1 MILERDIE
9 KKLVAEVKKRGG
21 KVLKQTGEAGIPDRL
36 VIAPDAVCA
45 FIELKRPGS
54 RPRKLQL
61 QRKKELESL
70 GFQVYVVDSFE
81 GISSVLEK
89 LFIE

>member
-21 KVLKQTGEAGIPDRL
+21 KVLKQTGEAGTPDRL
-36 VIAPDAVCA
+36 VIAPYGACA
-45 FIELKRPGS
+45 FIELKRPGA

-70 GFQVYVVDSFE
+70 GFHVYVVDSFE